1 MKSYF
6 NGTGELQAEYD
17 RLWDKHV
24 PASGEAST
32 RHGEAIRAIG
42 RFSYDIYNNGGGN
55 VMNGYEDYEMSR
67 FFADLA
73 DKLERFMYPKETNL
87 YNRLRSICRSAS
99 EDWEHT
105 AKLFEPIM
113 TAVVLKVLEV
123 EKEQELLQKTMK
135 EFNRDWNK
143 LNS

>member
-6 NGTGELQAEYD
+6 NGNGELQESYD

-24 PASGEAST
+24 PAAGEAST
-32 RHGEAIRAIG
+32 RHGEALRAIG

-55 VMNGYEDYEMSR
+55 VVSGDDYEMSSY
-67 FFADLA
+67 FADLA
-73 DKLERFMYPKETNL
+73 DKLERFMYPTETNL

-99 EDWEHT
+99 QDWEYT
-105 AKLFEPIM
+105 AELFEPIM
-113 TAVVLKVLEV
+113 TAVILMVLEV
-123 EKEQELLQKTMK
+123 EQEHELLQKSMK
-135 EFNRDWNK
+135 EFNRDGNK